1 MLRLERALVSF
12 DLETTGLDVGKDRI
26 VEIGMVRVE
35 RDGTRREWVQ
45 RVNPGIP
52 IPREATAVHGI
63 RDEDVREMPSFSEVA
78 STVVEMM
85 MDADLAGYNSNRFDV
100 PMLAEELL
108 RAGHPFDISDRRCV
122 DAMVIFMKHE
132 ERTLEAAMRFYCGK
146 EIPKAH
152 CALDDARAM
161 CFTPRWSV
169 TTICRGMWSRW
180 RSAANSERR
189 QILRGSCCTMR
200 RGRLC
205 LASASIRIGG

>member
-35 RDGTRREWVQ
+35 RDGTRSEWVQ

-63 RDEDVREMPSFSEVA
+63 RDEDVREMPRFSEVA

-85 MDADLAGYNSNRFDV
+85 ADADLAGYNSNRFDV

-108 RAGHPFDISDRRCV
+108 RAGYPFDMSDRRCV

-132 ERTLEAAMRFYCGK
+132 ERTLEAAMRF
-146 EIPKAH
+146 
-152 CALDDARAM
+152 
-161 CFTPRWSV
+161 
-169 TTICRGMWSRW
+169 
-180 RSAANSERR
+180 
-189 QILRGSCCTMR
+189 
-200 RGRLC
+200 
-205 LASASIRIGG
+205 